1 MKKIYG
7 ILAIL
12 TIIFATSCKKK
23 CVAPEKTVVASF
35 TVSYPEG
42 LTSSMTLDFNN
53 TSTGATSYQW
63 NFGDGNTSTSEDPSH
78 EYTETGT
85 YTVTLTAT
93 NENVSAKA
101 TRDVYVY
108 SPEF

>member
-7 ILAIL
+7 IFAIL
-12 TIIFATSCKKK
+12 TIILATSCSED

-35 TVSYPEG
+35 TVDYPVG

-63 NFGDGNTSTSEDPSH
+63 NFGDGSTSTSKDPSH
-78 EYTETGT
+78 EYTTSGT
-85 YTVTLTAT
+85 FTVTLTAT
-93 NENVSAKA
+93 NGNVSAKA

-108 SPEF
+108 DIY